1 MKMTALPLP
10 VVLSPA
16 RPGSMPSDG
25 RRRMTG
31 AIIPGDG
38 RMRFRTEDSRLRAL
52 ERGGGDPLRY
62 VLLWDHEVERTPE
75 EEEAFIAGG
84 GEIIRLRWLDEG
96 A

>member
-1 MKMTALPLP
+1 
-10 VVLSPA
+10 V
-16 RPGSMPSDG
+16 
-25 RRRMTG
+25 
-31 AIIPGDG
+31 
-38 RMRFRTEDSRLRAL
+38 
-52 ERGGGDPLRY
+52 RY